1 MGRSVRVM
9 ALLVALA
16 TLAAACGDDDGGETG
31 ADAGGDGTQADGASG
46 NGDQGCTEEL
56 VGGELTFGVLA
67 EARGLDPAV
76 GGPRGTQSGIEM
88 AALYDTL
95 MRYDNETGEFEPH
108 LAESLEASDDLTEWT
123 LTLRDGVRFGN
134 GEPLTAEAVEF
145 SVSRHLAEDTLSSM
159 RSTASIIESMEAVD
173 DRTIVFDLADP
184 WGEFPTLLAG
194 SVGMVVHP
202 ATVEDLGAEAF
213 AADPT
218 GAGAGPYELER
229 YAPGEEIVLAAKG
242 DYWDGPVCIERLR
255 FVAIPGAEG
264 TYEAFGNEELDVAF
278 IRAAEVFA
286 EAEADGVSMFT
297 SLSYG
302 GGMIM
307 INNGARGVER
317 PTADERVRRA
327 IAHALDVDLINERV
341 HDGLGLATSAIL
353 HEDSVLYTGA
363 DGPAYEP
370 AEAQALLEEVKAETG
385 WDGSLRFVCQNAPEA
400 QELAIAVQGMLDAVG
415 FNVELDNS
423 RTADDF
429 ANLITET
436 ADYDIACH
444 SLSLTDAG
452 PWTRLYRRIGDGNS
466 PSSQVGYDDP
476 DMNAAMDALKAAG
489 TLEERQEAMA
499 DVQEIWNETIP
510 SALYEAIQEGV
521 IWHDDVEG
529 LEFSQDALVFF
540 DDAHIAS

>member
-1 MGRSVRVM
+1 
-9 ALLVALA
+9 
-16 TLAAACGDDDGGETG
+16 
-31 ADAGGDGTQADGASG
+31 
-46 NGDQGCTEEL
+46 
-56 VGGELTFGVLA
+56 
-67 EARGLDPAV
+67 
-76 GGPRGTQSGIEM
+76 
-88 AALYDTL
+88 
-95 MRYDNETGEFEPH
+95 
-108 LAESLEASDDLTEWT
+108 
-123 LTLRDGVRFGN
+123 
-134 GEPLTAEAVEF
+134 
-145 SVSRHLAEDTLSSM
+145 
-159 RSTASIIESMEAVD
+159 
-173 DRTIVFDLADP
+173 
-184 WGEFPTLLAG
+184 
-194 SVGMVVHP
+194 
-202 ATVEDLGAEAF
+202 
-213 AADPT
+213 
-218 GAGAGPYELER
+218 
-229 YAPGEEIVLAAKG
+229 
-242 DYWDGPVCIERLR
+242 
-255 FVAIPGAEG
+255 
-264 TYEAFGNEELDVAF
+264 
-278 IRAAEVFA
+278 
-286 EAEADGVSMFT
+286 
-297 SLSYG
+297 
-302 GGMIM
+302 
-307 INNGARGVER
+307 
-317 PTADERVRRA
+317 
-327 IAHALDVDLINERV
+327 V

-363 DGPAYEP
+363 DGPAYDP
-370 AEAQALLEEVKAETG
+370 AEAQALLEEVRAETG